1 MISREYNSHKTPFF
15 KIHDTWWHFE
25 LDQIWSILPALE
37 WLPLD
42 CSRAVWTA
50 WTVEGEQF
58 QYRQNE
64 PNLIQL
70 ILVSH
75 LLMRAN
81 NASKYDMFGDILC
94 PKISELCCLPLFRN
108 YAESFDCYK
117 NCSLGDGVYENLV
130 NKVTF
135 DNKTLGHEILGSQ
148 RYEMMSLLRTQLS
161 IGCNPSKYSIRI
173 MFLFSSTWTWLFSPL
188 NVHHQTIEWNNIKL
202 LWIMVCWL
210 YWSESGSIYGHNVHS
225 CFLACCQKIVITIHC
240 RAFNQLRLIKMLY
253 LRCFLF

>member
-1 MISREYNSHKTPFF
+1 MQAKKT
-15 KIHDTWWHFE
+15 
-25 LDQIWSILPALE
+25 
-37 WLPLD
+37 
-42 CSRAVWTA
+42 
-50 WTVEGEQF
+50 
-58 QYRQNE
+58 
-64 PNLIQL
+64 NLIQL

-81 NASKYDMFGDILC
+81 NASKYDMFGDISC
-94 PKISELCCLPLFRN
+94 SKISELGCFPFFRN

-173 MFLFSSTWTWLFSPL
+173 IILF
-188 NVHHQTIEWNNIKL
+188 
-202 LWIMVCWL
+202 C
-210 YWSESGSIYGHNVHS
+210 SI
-225 CFLACCQKIVITIHC
+225 
-240 RAFNQLRLIKMLY
+240 
-253 LRCFLF
+253 